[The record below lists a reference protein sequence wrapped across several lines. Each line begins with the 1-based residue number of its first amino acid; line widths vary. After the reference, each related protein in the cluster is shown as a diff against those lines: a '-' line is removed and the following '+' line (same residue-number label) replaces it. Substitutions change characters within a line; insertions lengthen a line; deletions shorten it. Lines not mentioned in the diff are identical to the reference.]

1 MEWNCKTAAPY
12 LNQEESTRTIMM
24 DVLIALLPATLW
36 GIYAFGS
43 RALTI
48 VLLSILSSV
57 GMEAL
62 YQKARKKTVT
72 VSDLSAVLTGLLFA
86 LCLPVGVPL
95 WVVPLGAF
103 VAVILTKQLFGGMGK
118 YFINPV
124 LVAKFVLHLLAPRYV
139 TRLTEPFTKMSP
151 FALWVSP
158 EALADSV
165 QTQSAWEALGEGIL
179 PQEGTLSALLTG
191 TVPGCIGEVSALLLL
206 AGFLYLAVRNVVTWH
221 IATVFVSTFS
231 FLNFLFP
238 VSAQF
243 RLESVLFPLFS
254 GGLLLGAIFLATDYV
269 TSPMTVGGKVMYGAL
284 CGILTFVFRL
294 FFSAHLGLILA
305 VLLCGGV
312 GRYLDRL
319 FIPRPYGV
327 ERKNAFLHLWNSLLA
342 FLQKQ
347 GSQIKPLLKKKK

>member
-1 MEWNCKTAAPY
+1 MEWNRKTTSPY

-24 DVLIALLPATLW
+24 DVLIALLPATVW
-36 GIYAFGS
+36 GIYAFGA

-48 VLLSILSSV
+48 VLLSILSSA
-57 GMEAL
+57 GLEAL
-62 YQKARKKTVT
+62 YQKLRKKPVT

-95 WVVPLGAF
+95 WVVPVGAF

-118 YFINPV
+118 YFVNPV
-124 LVAKFVLHLLAPRYV
+124 LVAKLAVLLLAPRYG

-151 FALWVSP
+151 FQIWVSP
-158 EALADSV
+158 DALSEAV
-165 QTQSAWEALGEGIL
+165 QTQSAWEALKEGIL

-191 TVPGCIGEVSALLLL
+191 TVAGCIGEVSALLLL

-231 FLNFLFP
+231 LLNFLFP
-238 VSAQF
+238 VSSQL

-254 GGLLLGAIFLATDYV
+254 GGLLLGAVFLATDYV
-269 TSPMTVGGKVMYGAL
+269 TSPMTVGGKVVYGAL

-294 FFSAHLGLILA
+294 FVSAHLGLILA
-305 VLLCGGV
+305 ILLCGGV
-312 GRYLDRL
+312 GRYLDRF

-327 ERKNAFLHLWNSLLA
+327 ERNRFSRLWA
-342 FLQKQ
+342 KWCKDLQKQ
-347 GSQIKPLLKKKK
+347 VNGIQTKLKKKQ